1 MGSQMLMMLIALPGE
16 YASLLAKHNI
26 VIANYPSWEPI
37 VFPPDTTVDHATYLL
52 AQAGLS
58 VDEVGDA
65 SPFALA
71 WCQAIGALPHD
82 DIQIRV
88 RLGNTVIAAQARPGV
103 NPWPPSMPHH
113 WDITHARWVP
123 IVPQVGTVTTVF
135 TAPLIGSS
143 GMAVPPPLPQIGTAG
158 GRSPIPMGVLPAT
171 MVAGLSAPTTTSD
184 DTVEMADNTLPPP
197 AYVPPMDPG
206 HHSRPSAYM

>member
-37 VFPPDTTVDHATYLL
+37 MFPPDTTLDHAAYLL

-58 VDEVGDA
+58 IDEVGDT
-65 SPFALA
+65 SHFALA
-71 WCQAIGALPHD
+71 WCQAMGAPPHD
-82 DIQIRV
+82 NIQIQV
-88 RLGNTVIAAQARPGV
+88 RLGNAVIAAQAHPGV

-123 IVPQVGTVTTVF
+123 TIPQVGTAMAVF
-135 TAPLIGSS
+135 ATPLIGSS

-158 GRSPIPMGVLPAT
+158 CRSPIPMGVPPAT
-171 MVAGLSAPTTTSD
+171 MGAGLSAPTTTLD
-184 DTVEMADNTLPPP
+184 DMVEMADNMSPPP
-197 AYVPPMDPG
+197 AYVPPVDPG
-206 HHSRPSAYM
+206 HHSRPTDP